1 MGSKRASC
9 KMLVYVGWVAFAA
22 LLELLAVADLV
33 ASIVES
39 DSQFVRKPVALIVV
53 ATITWAVCTVAL
65 AAAVRGLRGREKGF
79 LAPIGVALTLAAIA
93 MTGLFALASIA
104 TGPL

>member
-1 MGSKRASC
+1 
-9 KMLVYVGWVAFAA
+9 MLAYVGWVAFAS

-39 DSQFVRKPVALIVV
+39 DSQFVRNPLALIVV
-53 ATITWAVCTVAL
+53 AAITWAVCTVAL
-65 AAAVRGLRGREKGF
+65 AAAVRGLRGSDRRF
-79 LAPIGVALTLAAIA
+79 PVPIGVALTLAAVA
-93 MTGLFALASIA
+93 MTVLYAVTSIA

>member
-1 MGSKRASC
+1 MGCKRASW
-9 KMLVYVGWVAFAA
+9 KVLVCVAWVVFAA
-22 LLELLAVADLV
+22 LLELLAVVDLV

-53 ATITWAVCTVAL
+53 AAITWAVCTVAL
-65 AAAVRGLRGREKGF
+65 AAAVRGLRGRDGGF
-79 LAPIGVALTLAAIA
+79 PAPIGVALTVAAVA
-93 MTGLFALASIA
+93 MTGLFAVTSIA